1 METGSVLKI
10 PIIPAIW
17 MAGLQGQVFTANL
30 QSDSISANLFMSC
43 QRQKVVRPPGF
54 SVRHE
59 RVLAFEPGP

>member
-43 QRQKVVRPPGF
+43 QR
-54 SVRHE
+54 
-59 RVLAFEPGP
+59 